1 VVRRQGQ
8 KGCDGHGK
16 RREVYTQGQIS
27 EWNALFDFHDKYTT
41 ADSVPHMPIVLSL
54 GGGRFG
60 NIIGA
65 PIAWAELWQVLKT
78 HARDRGGQMPG
89 PADGDITTPVAVA
102 ARKQEELP
110 LHNGVTGG
118 NLPRAQRRAAAMRQ
132 AESEGTDA
140 LEETLPAD
148 NIQDKKLYFI
158 ETADGVGE
166 GEFKVGIARV
176 QGAARA
182 NGAIPVAWFTRKYT
196 KSAAWGNGLALVPWM
211 APALAG
217 QRIRRVGTSD

>member
-1 VVRRQGQ
+1 MATASAE
-8 KGCDGHGK
+8 K
-16 RREVYTQGQIS
+16 YTQGQIS

-60 NIIGA
+60 NMIGA

-148 NIQDKKLYFI
+148 NIQDKKLYTSSRRQMVWARGNSKLGSPACKGPL
-158 ETADGVGE
+158 EQTAPFQWRGSPANTRR
-166 GEFKVGIARV
+166 ARL
-176 QGAARA
+176 GAM
-182 NGAIPVAWFTRKYT
+182 AWLSFHGWR
-196 KSAAWGNGLALVPWM
+196 
-211 APALAG
+211 
-217 QRIRRVGTSD
+217 QR